1 MDTVCVQKAP
11 RPSKETISSMLDLLG
26 PVDIRS
32 DEKVVVK
39 PNICFHRNSR
49 NMIVT
54 DASLIVAIIDWL
66 KERTSHITV
75 VESDNRSGSA
85 NDRVERLGLGSI
97 LAQLN
102 VPFKN
107 LSKEKGLLL
116 RKVGDT
122 EFHVPELVTEADY
135 LLNLPK
141 LKTCVGT
148 TVTLS
153 LKNAFG
159 LVSDKNKPSM
169 HGILDQIL
177 LEVNKLVRRQLI
189 VVDGGIGMEGNGP
202 LLGEPVRMGIL
213 VAGTRPV
220 SVDAT
225 CSRIMGFDPSQIGHI
240 KTCAS
245 HGLGTIDLTEVNV
258 VGESISEVAVRFAP
272 PSLSPVSVAR
282 TVKSAAQ
289 LYLK

>member
-1 MDTVCVQKAP
+1 MDVVCIQKAP
-11 RPSKETISSMLDLLG
+11 QPSKETISSMLDLLE
-26 PVDIRS
+26 PINIRS
-32 DEKVVVK
+32 DERVIVK

-49 NMIVT
+49 EMIVT
-54 DASLIVAIIDWL
+54 DPALVAATIDLL

-85 NDRVERLGLGSI
+85 DDRVEKLGLSS
-97 LAQLN
+97 LLEQLK

-107 LSKEKGLLL
+107 LSKERNLLF
-116 RKVGDT
+116 RKIGDT
-122 EFHVPELVTEADY
+122 EFHIPELVTEADWVV
-135 LLNLPK
+135 NLPK

-153 LKNAFG
+153 LKNTFG

-169 HGILDQIL
+169 HGVLDKIL
-177 LEVNKLVRRQLI
+177 LEVNKLIRRQLI
-189 VVDGGIGMEGNGP
+189 IVDGGIGMEGNGP
-202 LLGEPVRMGIL
+202 LVGDPVQTGIF
-213 VAGTRPV
+213 VAGTQPV

-225 CSRIMGFDPSQIGHI
+225 CSRIMGFDPSQISHI
-240 KTCAS
+240 KACAED
-245 HGLGTIDLTEVNV
+245 GLGTIDVGGVNV
-258 VGESISEVAVRFAP
+258 VGKAISEVAVRFAP
-272 PSLSPVSVAR
+272 PSFNPVSVAR

>member
-1 MDTVCVQKAP
+1 MDTVCVQKAL
-11 RPSKETISSMLDLLG
+11 RPSKETISSMLDLLD

-32 DEKVVVK
+32 DERVIVK

-49 NMIVT
+49 GMIVT
-54 DASLIVAIIDWL
+54 DISLIVAIIDWL
-66 KERTSHITV
+66 KERTSHLTV
-75 VESDNRSGSA
+75 VESDNRSGTA
-85 NDRVERLGLGSI
+85 NDRIERLGLSSI
-97 LAQLN
+97 LARLN

-107 LSKEKGLLL
+107 LSKEKDLHL
-116 RKVGDT
+116 RNVGDT
-122 EFHVPELVTEADY
+122 EFHVSELVAEADW

-153 LKNAFG
+153 LKNTFG
-159 LVSDKNKPSM
+159 LVSDRNKPSM

-177 LEVNKLVRRQLI
+177 LDVNKLIRRQLI

-202 LLGEPVRMGIL
+202 LLGEPVQTEIL
-213 VAGTRPV
+213 VSGTRPV

-245 HGLGTIDLTEVNV
+245 HGLGTIDPWGVNV
-258 VGESISEVAVRFAP
+258 VGKSIPEAMVRFAP
-272 PSLSPVSVAR
+272 PSYSPVSVAR

-289 LYLK
+289 LFLK